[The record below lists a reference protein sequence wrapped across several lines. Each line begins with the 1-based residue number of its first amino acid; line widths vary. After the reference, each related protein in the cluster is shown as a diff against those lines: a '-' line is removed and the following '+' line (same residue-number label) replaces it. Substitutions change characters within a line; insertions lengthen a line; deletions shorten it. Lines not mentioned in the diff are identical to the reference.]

1 MNIQITAYGLGSG
14 HDEAAGG
21 SYDDTAIKQELARI
35 KQALEALP
43 SGAPY
48 NDAEIKKELETVKKQ
63 LSNQLK
69 GGAADDDTD
78 LRKQMAAVAE
88 QVSKIADTRKEYQAA
103 YLTRNDLGSDFDFL
117 TSTTIKFKKPFSKIP
132 FVKVTLDLKTG
143 SAKLIHIANVTK
155 TGFDIAT
162 KEPGDLWEL
171 QGLWYEAY
179 LID

>member
-14 HDEAAGG
+14 NGEAAGG
-21 SYDDTAIKQELARI
+21 GYDDTE
-35 KQALEALP
+35 
-43 SGAPY
+43 
-48 NDAEIKKELETVKKQ
+48 
-63 LSNQLK
+63 
-69 GGAADDDTD
+69 
-78 LRKQMAAVAE
+78 LRKKIAAVAE
-88 QVSKIADTRKEYQAA
+88 QVSKIADTRKEYQAV
-103 YLTRNDLGSDFDFL
+103 YITRNDLGSDFDFL